1 MSSLYV
7 SENYSYVS
15 YVTYQDFHW
24 TCHYN
29 QIVCICFNQQGDK
42 MWYFKPKADVFQAIK
57 SLKSRME
64 RNVDFQPI
72 CIIWNKFN
80 MSEVCRQEQCQHLF
94 WQLGCGVLFSVSWQY
109 LLLISYMMF
118 VGSLLLCVLLAGVPQ
133 LFTCHSTKEPLSARL
148 ITISYFFVLKSSKV
162 NLFVKLCYVIYFLL
176 SLLFF
181 PLSFFF
187 LLFFLFFLLKVLF
200 LWSLIFL
207 CHDQCFCRTSQE
219 KNNLFRKRL

>member
-118 VGSLLLCVLLAGVPQ
+118 VCSLLLCVLLAGVPQ
-133 LFTCHSTKEPLSARL
+133 LITCHSTKEPLSARL

-181 PLSFFF
+181 PYPSSSSSSSCFSSLKFFF
-187 LLFFLFFLLKVLF
+187 CGV
-200 LWSLIFL
+200 
-207 CHDQCFCRTSQE
+207 
-219 KNNLFRKRL
+219 